1 MPRKTNAAVD
11 RDDLRSVAADV
22 ELQHLRGQLADMTS
36 QYKSVCRELKEC
48 DDRLSAILGVKDQV
62 GHAPAKFVVKTD
74 SRASEAVAFMVTSDW
89 HLEEKVDP
97 RTVDGLN
104 EYNPSIAEARIAKFF
119 NGSLSLVDMCR
130 AKSRIDTGVLMM
142 LGDHITNIIHDD
154 LAESNY
160 MSPTEAVITALR
172 LAKGGIDFLL
182 ANGSFKKLIVVC
194 NFGNHGRTTRFMRVA
209 TAAKHSYE
217 WMMYHLLAEHYRSD
231 SRVRFVIADG
241 ITAASRARRSRGEC
255 SRSTC
260 TESRRRRRRA
270 RNDRPSRHPAENGLR
285 LRAVVRARYLP
296 AVGRLTAE
304 GSRLRIAS
312 NGRRHGP
319 DCGRKLAQAP
329 WLLRPVRFDDS
340 RGPAATDQR
349 RASGVDAD
357 HGPGRRALR
366 GGPGS
371 RARRRDVP

>member
-130 AKSRIDTGVLMM
+130 AKSRIDTGVL
-142 LGDHITNIIHDD
+142 HHRREPRQTIT
-154 LAESNY
+154 
-160 MSPTEAVITALR
+160 
-172 LAKGGIDFLL
+172 
-182 ANGSFKKLIVVC
+182 
-194 NFGNHGRTTRFMRVA
+194 GRMQPVDVYRIA
-209 TAAKHSYE
+209 PAAKK
-217 WMMYHLLAEHYRSD
+217 
-231 SRVRFVIADG
+231 G
-241 ITAASRARRSRGEC
+241 
-255 SRSTC
+255 
-260 TESRRRRRRA
+260 
-270 RNDRPSRHPAENGLR
+270 
-285 LRAVVRARYLP
+285 
-296 AVGRLTAE
+296 
-304 GSRLRIAS
+304 
-312 NGRRHGP
+312 
-319 DCGRKLAQAP
+319 KK
-329 WLLRPVRFDDS
+329 
-340 RGPAATDQR
+340 
-349 RASGVDAD
+349 
-357 HGPGRRALR
+357 
-366 GGPGS
+366 
-371 RARRRDVP
+371 